1 MNVVIENNVEIWMFL
16 EFVFNVMDEMLSL
29 VDFCVLRYCVFV
41 FIFLFSVIG
50 NILVIFIV
58 VLL

>member
-16 EFVFNVMDEMLSL
+16 EFVFNVMDEMLNL